1 MPHSISE
8 SDLLRLSD
16 LNLVAFWCESSKWI
30 PHPEILNQNDTVLI
44 NSALDFPGCSF
55 AFNLALDATESPDA
69 FVSRIKAFFAG
80 RKRAFSL
87 LIRGHADQAIA
98 RHCRD
103 QDMFLVAD
111 TPGMVLDKPVME
123 QAIPAGGELRWV
135 EKEKTLQDFKQVVA
149 EAYQDLAFPQEVSES
164 YFSHVERVL
173 APHFI
178 LAVVYLE
185 GEPASTALAML
196 SHGIAGIYWV
206 GTTKKARARGLAE
219 YCTRKVSNAAFALGA
234 RKVVLQA
241 SKFGE
246 SIYLKIGYREFTRYP
261 WFICPSQ

>member
-8 SDLLRLSD
+8 SDLLRLAD
-16 LNLVAFWCESSKWI
+16 LNLVEFWCESSKWI
-30 PHPEILNQNDTVLI
+30 PHPEILQQEDTVFI

-69 FVSRIKAFFAG
+69 FLNRIKAFFAG

-87 LIRGHADQAIA
+87 LLRGHSDKAIVQ
-98 RHCRD
+98 HCKEN
-103 QDMFLVAD
+103 DMLLVTD
-111 TPGMVLDKPVME
+111 TPGMVLDEPVKE
-123 QAIPAGGELRWV
+123 KAIPAGGELRWV
-135 EKEKTLQDFKQVVA
+135 ENERGLQGFKQVVA
-149 EAYQDLAFPQEVSES
+149 EAYQDLAFPREVSES
-164 YFSHVERVL
+164 YFSHAERVL
-173 APHFI
+173 SPQFV

-196 SHGIAGIYWV
+196 SHGIAGVYWV

-219 YCTRKVSNAAFALGA
+219 HCTRKVSNAAFALGA

-246 SIYLKIGYREFTRYP
+246 PIYLKMGYREFTRYP
-261 WFICPSQ
+261 WFICSSK